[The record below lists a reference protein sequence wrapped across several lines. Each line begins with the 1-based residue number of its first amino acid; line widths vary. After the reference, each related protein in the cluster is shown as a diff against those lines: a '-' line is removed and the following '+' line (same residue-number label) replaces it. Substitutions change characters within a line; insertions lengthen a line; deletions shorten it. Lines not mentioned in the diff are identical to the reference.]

1 MNLISQPDA
10 ISPSKLGPESWYR
23 VDGIDLL
30 RGLAI
35 LLVLMNHINMM
46 LRGAKIPYTR
56 GWPIQLTYSLVWNG
70 QFAVQMFFVVSGF
83 LITAT
88 ALRRWGSLAEVK
100 PKDFYRLRFARIFP
114 LLAMLLAL
122 LSLLHVLH
130 VQHFVV
136 APKAGGL
143 PRAILAALTFHI
155 NWLEAKTVYLPP
167 CWDILWSLS
176 VEEMFYL
183 FFPIACVVF
192 RRTRY
197 LVIPLSFFIIAG
209 PIARNSEFNHNA
221 VWREYSYLGGM
232 NAIALGCLVALLLH
246 GRTMRQLVSWIC
258 LALGAIL
265 LVFSLCFSIRAYIWG
280 LGRNGLNMT
289 ILAFGAAL
297 LIAFFAERGWR
308 APKLFYPLLL
318 AGKRSYEVY
327 LTHEFI
333 VILLFVV
340 FMALGKPAHGI
351 AALFAITIILGVA
364 VGALVARCY
373 SEPLNRRL
381 RRRFSEGAGRLG
393 SVVQDDRIF

>member
-1 MNLISQPDA
+1 MNIVSVPDA
-10 ISPSKLGPESWYR
+10 TLQSNTGPKSWYR

-35 LLVLMNHINMM
+35 FFVLMNHINMM
-46 LRGAKIPYTR
+46 LRGAKIPYTK
-56 GWPIQLTYSLVWNG
+56 GWPIQLTYSLIWNG
-70 QFAVQMFFVVSGF
+70 QFAVQMFFVISGF

-88 ALRRWGSLAEVK
+88 TLRRWGSLAEVK

-114 LLAMLLAL
+114 LLALLLAL
-122 LSLLHVLH
+122 LSLLHILH
-130 VQHFVV
+130 VEHFVV
-136 APKAGGL
+136 DPKAGGL
-143 PRAILAALTFHI
+143 PRALFAALTFHI

-183 FFPIACVVF
+183 FFPIACILF

-197 LVIPLSFFIIAG
+197 LVIPLVLFIIAG
-209 PIARNSEFNHNA
+209 PFARNSAFNPNP

-232 NAIALGCLVALLLH
+232 DAIALGCLVALLLH
-246 GRTMRQLVSWIC
+246 RRTMSQLLSWVC
-258 LALGAIL
+258 LGLGTIL

-280 LGRNGLNMT
+280 LGKNGLNMT

-297 LIAFFAERGWR
+297 LIAFFAEREWH
-308 APKLFYPLLL
+308 APKLLYPLLL

-333 VILLFVV
+333 VILLFAG
-340 FMALGKPAHGI
+340 FMALGKPSHGI
-351 AALFAITIILGVA
+351 AALFAITITLAVI
-364 VGALVARCY
+364 VGAFVARCY
-373 SEPLNRRL
+373 SEPLNQKL
-381 RRRFSEGAGRLG
+381 RRRFSEDAGRLG
-393 SVVQDDRIF
+393 SVVEDHGK